1 MLSLMDF
8 IMIWNKMK
16 CIDTCLY
23 NVRYSLFTRLMCRG
37 PLSTPDYI
45 DLVIVDIIRGEE
57 ND

>member
-1 MLSLMDF
+1 
-8 IMIWNKMK
+8 MK
-16 CIDTCLY
+16 YIDTCVY
-23 NVRYSLFTRLMCRG
+23 NIRYSLSNRLMCRG